1 YYAQQG
7 EGPMIQLYYART
19 GRTRRSRR
27 ACSDDSCCVCHPERF
42 TIPLVWQI
50 GCPTTG
56 LPPAQPWH
64 PSRGKVR

>member
-1 YYAQQG
+1 MDTAQSATEVPHVLQG
-7 EGPMIQLYYART
+7 RWFEL
-19 GRTRRSRR
+19 R
-27 ACSDDSCCVCHPERF
+27 APHPDDSCCVCHPEWF

-64 PSRGKVR
+64 PSKGKVR